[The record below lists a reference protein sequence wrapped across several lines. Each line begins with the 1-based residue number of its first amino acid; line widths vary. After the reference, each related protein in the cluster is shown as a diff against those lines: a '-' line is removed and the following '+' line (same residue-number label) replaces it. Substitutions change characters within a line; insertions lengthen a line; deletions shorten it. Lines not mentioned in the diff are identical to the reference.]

1 MNYGREM
8 VQINDALTQTAACA
22 SAIAYDKANGL
33 VFVSYMTGLRKRY
46 GESTGKIC
54 LSVFSPSQPH
64 NVRHK
69 VIDVGVGESRG
80 FLCNANYIVGDGKN
94 RIIFTTTKGSL
105 AAFYRDYDFYEDK
118 VSERVEV
125 LLRTDEGDVRL
136 DKDSYCA
143 YLAKLGLK
151 IEENSHPIINK
162 VTRYKGE
169 LYTAISYDA
178 TGYPILCKI
187 EDNVLVPFAVCPE
200 PMTYEFRYFIND
212 DGIFGMYRFPPDD
225 NGTGHA
231 AYTVSKDLG
240 KTWNTEIFSDGVQ
253 SRPDIMEYYGKPL
266 IIYNYKSDKPIE
278 NWPVMHHFRNSIKMI
293 YDGKVIFDWFTKYGI
308 VEHETVSICGDLYMA
323 FSNCPQALSTE
334 NGGAWFECGHYVE
347 QGKDAIQWMKLG
359 YLLGDSPC
367 LS

>member
-33 VFVSYMTGLRKRY
+33 VFVSYMTGLRKNY
-46 GESTGKIC
+46 GESCGKIC

-64 NVRHK
+64 RVRHK
-69 VIDVGVGESRG
+69 VIDEGVKQSRG
-80 FLCNANYIVGDGKN
+80 FLCTANYIVGDGVN
-94 RIIFTTTKGSL
+94 RMMFTTTRGEL
-105 AAFYRDYDFYEDK
+105 GAYYIDYDFYSDTI
-118 VSERVEV
+118 SERVEV
-125 LLRTDEGDVRL
+125 LLRTKEGDVRIN
-136 DKDSYCA
+136 KESYCA
-143 YLAKLGLK
+143 YLAEYGLK
-151 IEENSHPIINK
+151 IEGNSHPIINK
-162 VTRYKGE
+162 VTRYNGE

-231 AYTVSKDLG
+231 AYTVSKDMG
-240 KTWNTEIFSDGVQ
+240 KTWHTEIFSDGVQ

-266 IIYNYKSDKPIE
+266 IVYNYKSDKSIE
-278 NWPVMHHFRNSIKMI
+278 NFPIMHHFRNSIKMI

-308 VEHETVSICGDLYMA
+308 VEHETISICGDLYMA

-334 NGGAWFECGHYVE
+334 NGGAWLECGHYVE
-347 QGKDAIQWMKLG
+347 QGKETVQWMKLG
-359 YLLGDSPC
+359 YLLGEKA
-367 LS
+367 